1 MLSKWL
7 KLRNSVAFY
16 IFFCLL
22 VQIIK
27 SDIPSPLI
35 NFNLGRLNIFD
46 GIMAKDN

>member
-1 MLSKWL
+1 MAEIKEFCRVL
-7 KLRNSVAFY
+7 Y
-16 IFFCLL
+16 FFRLL

-46 GIMAKDN
+46 GIMAKDNW